1 MGYHFISY
9 STLDAADFA
18 VRLVRE
24 LAVPPALSVWL
35 DKRELKPGLDWDEQI
50 SHAIKACESLLFVM
64 TRDSVTAHSICKREW
79 TRALKHNKPVI
90 PLRLHL
96 DAELPFL
103 LEPRQFIDFATDF
116 AAGLEQLRSHLSW
129 LSEPAGVLRML
140 EERLRNVTRALSRVQ
155 EQDRPRALEEIADLE
170 RQIAQQQQ
178 IAGDPNAAARLL
190 RRRRD
195 DRQSDPLVAE
205 SGTPA
210 REAKAWDPAV
220 LERARKDLAV
230 YIGPMAKVIVGRVAE
245 RVVSLED
252 LYHAL
257 AAEIGSPGDRQKF
270 LASRPP
276 L

>member
-24 LAVPPALSVWL
+24 LAAPPAVAIWL

-50 SHAIKACESLLFVM
+50 SHAIKTCDSLLFVM
-64 TRDSVTAHSICKREW
+64 TRDSVTGHSICKREW
-79 TRALKHNKPVI
+79 TRALKYNKPVI

-103 LEPRQFIDFATDF
+103 LEPRQHIDFATDL
-116 AAGLEQLRSHLSW
+116 ATGLEQLRSHLLW
-129 LSEPAGVLRML
+129 LSEPAGVLRTL
-140 EERLRNVTRALSRVQ
+140 EDRLRSAVRALPRVQ
-155 EQDRPRALEEIADLE
+155 EPDRPQALKEIADLE

-195 DRQSDPLVAE
+195 DRRIEPPGAE
-205 SGTPA
+205 SQSPA
-210 REAKAWDPAV
+210 REARAWDPAA
-220 LERARKDLAV
+220 LEKARKELAV
-230 YIGPMAKVIVGRVAE
+230 YIGPMAKVIVGRAAE
-245 RVVSLED
+245 RAVSLEE
-252 LYHAL
+252 LYNAL

-270 LASRPP
+270 LASRS